1 MTKRSLIASTML
13 FAAISKGAFA
23 EVSLSGILT
32 DVEDGNRFFTR
43 LGGEAQENLTLT
55 GLIEGVDYVL
65 TTALIDAVSEE
76 EVDSAE
82 TTFTAESTEM
92 DLSVNLLVPRNE
104 GDLNIDYI
112 TRNTLRTVDV
122 KAALIDVKGEAA
134 DPARGIQVHS
144 IQRMNVISVADASDG
159 NDRLHSDGG
168 KVEVTVGYE
177 NMVEGYNYTIW
188 GQMLTPSGQSRGIF
202 ASIAKFVPT
211 TKAGELSLVFDIP
224 PGLDGTSVTPSVGIY
239 HQNRI
244 EIREDGNLI
253 WLLDAP
259 KPVMIASDTDL
270 DDRALMIEIGVP
282 FGEHDYAA
290 DN

>member
-159 NDRLHSDGG
+159 MSVRR
-168 KVEVTVGYE
+168 E
-177 NMVEGYNYTIW
+177 
-188 GQMLTPSGQSRGIF
+188 R
-202 ASIAKFVPT
+202 ASK
-211 TKAGELSLVFDIP
+211 
-224 PGLDGTSVTPSVGIY
+224 
-239 HQNRI
+239 RI
-244 EIREDGNLI
+244 KLR
-253 WLLDAP
+253 
-259 KPVMIASDTDL
+259 S
-270 DDRALMIEIGVP
+270 
-282 FGEHDYAA
+282 
-290 DN
+290 

>member
-1 MTKRSLIASTML
+1 MTMRSFIASTVL
-13 FAAISKGAFA
+13 FAGISTGALA

-43 LGGEAQENLTLT
+43 LGGEAQEDLTLI
-55 GLIEGVDYVL
+55 GLTKGVNYIL
-65 TTALIDAVSEE
+65 TTALIDAASGEK
-76 EVDSAE
+76 VDSVD
-82 TTFTAESTEM
+82 TTFTAESAET
-92 DLSVNLLVPRNE
+92 DLTITLSVPRNE

-112 TRNTLRTVDV
+112 TRNTLRTTDA
-122 KAALIDVKGEAA
+122 KTALIDVTGDAA
-134 DPARGIQVHS
+134 DPIRGIQVHS
-144 IQRMNVISVADASDG
+144 TQRMNVTSVADASDG
-159 NDRLHSDGG
+159 NKRLHGEGG
-168 KVEVTVGYE
+168 KVEVMVGYE
-177 NMVEGYNYTIW
+177 NMVEGYGYTIW

-202 ASIAKFVPT
+202 ASIAEFVPI
-211 TKAGELSLVFDIP
+211 TKAGEVTLVFDIP

-239 HQNRI
+239 HQNRV

-270 DDRALMIEIGVP
+270 NDKALMIEVGVP

>member
-1 MTKRSLIASTML
+1 MKMKSLIATTALFTALST
-13 FAAISKGAFA
+13 GAFA

-43 LGGEAQENLTLT
+43 LGGKAQEDITLT
-55 GLIEGVDYVL
+55 GLEEGVDYVL
-65 TTALIDAVSEE
+65 TTALIDAFSGE
-76 EVDSAE
+76 EVDSVE
-82 TTFTAESTEM
+82 TIFTAKSA
-92 DLSVNLLVPRNE
+92 DKNLSISLSVPRNE

-112 TRNTLRTVDV
+112 THNTLRTVDTQ
-122 KAALIDVKGEAA
+122 AALIDLKGDAA
-134 DPARGIQVHS
+134 DPKRGIQVHS
-144 IQRMNVISVADASDG
+144 IQRMSVLSVADASDG
-159 NDRLHSDGG
+159 NKRLHGEGG

-202 ASIAKFVPT
+202 ASIPEFAPT
-211 TKAGELSLVFDIP
+211 TKAGELTLVFDIP
-224 PGLDGTSVTPSVGIY
+224 SGLDGTSVTPSVGIY
-239 HQNRI
+239 HQNRV

-270 DDRALMIEIGVP
+270 DDKALMIEVGVP
-282 FGEHDYAA
+282 FGQHEYAA
-290 DN
+290 D

>member
-168 KVEVTVGYE
+168 KVEVTVD
-177 NMVEGYNYTIW
+177 
-188 GQMLTPSGQSRGIF
+188 TPSQAGPGGIF
-202 ASIAKFVPT
+202 HGILGSTEFAMNHLPGQPRDEVVAQLVGQ
-211 TKAGELSLVFDIP
+211 AGIKPIGHPATLRAAGKI
-224 PGLDGTSVTPSVGIY
+224 LDRRAQT
-239 HQNRI
+239 
-244 EIREDGNLI
+244 EIDVC
-253 WLLDAP
+253 P
-259 KPVMIASDTDL
+259 
-270 DDRALMIEIGVP
+270 ALG
-282 FGEHDYAA
+282 
-290 DN
+290 